1 MAGLNSF
8 LSGLLGGLGDLTGGQ
23 GVGGVAQKAKTAW
36 DGQSNLTKG
45 AIAGGLLAVLMSG
58 NARRLVGTGVEVG
71 GAALIG
77 GLALQAFS
85 NWQAGKAA
93 QAAPVQ
99 PGLPIALPMANGTAF
114 LPSDPAAA
122 ENLAT
127 KMLQAMVAATKADG
141 VVTAQERA
149 AIDAQLANLGF
160 GPEAQAMIATELAA
174 PLDPG
179 RIAALA
185 SSPEEAAGLYTAS
198 LLVVNRNGAAEK
210 GYLAL
215 LAARLNLDA
224 GLVAH
229 LEASVGRVV

>member
-1 MAGLNSF
+1 M
-8 LSGLLGGLGDLTGGQ
+8 
-23 GVGGVAQKAKTAW
+23 
-36 DGQSNLTKG
+36 
-45 AIAGGLLAVLMSG
+45 
-58 NARRLVGTGVEVG
+58 
-71 GAALIG
+71 
-77 GLALQAFS
+77 
-85 NWQAGKAA
+85 
-93 QAAPVQ
+93 Q